1 MAIVYPNGSE
11 SISVP
16 AGESIAVFT
25 TGDSFCRVYQ
35 LIDTPNHPSVWK
47 FLGQVSNTETVFGP
61 FTNITSVRIDAGA
74 DEVSYAVGSSPVVAD
89 TVTDITAADA
99 TFYIKG
105 APAAQGG
112 AVNLVGGVSSTS
124 GNAGG
129 AAYLTGGA
137 PGATGVGGAAVVAGA
152 AGGATSGVGGV
163 ASVTGGAG
171 TAGNSAGGVAKIVG
185 GAGQGSAAGGAAQVT
200 GGVAGATGVGG
211 AATIAAG
218 IGGAT
223 SGAGGVASIAGGA
236 GTAGNS
242 AGGVARVIGGA
253 GQGTASGG
261 AAQLTG
267 GASGAGATGTGGAA
281 NVTGGAA
288 ASTNGDG
295 GSIVITPG
303 AKAGTGI
310 DGVIRNVGIAT
321 KQQAAPSAM
330 TVAATI
336 TTGAIRVQL
345 IEATHPGGAA
355 NVDLTLPTGTVMDA
369 AMPAAF
375 AASDSIDLSIIN
387 IGSAAAADTYT
398 LVANTDFTIVGNP
411 IIQGNHAA
419 STGCSTG
426 TFRLRK
432 SAANTYVAYRI
443 S

>member
-1 MAIVYPNGSE
+1 MFYQHRDKSMAIVYPNGSE
-11 SISVP
+11 QISVP
-16 AGESIAVFT
+16 ASESIAVYT
-25 TGDSFCRVYQ
+25 VGDSSCRVYQ
-35 LIDTPNHPSVWK
+35 LIDTPNHPSSWS
-47 FLGQVSNTETVFGP
+47 FLGQVSNDETVFGP
-61 FTNITSVRIDAGA
+61 FTNTTTVRVDAGA
-74 DEVSYAVGSSPVVAD
+74 DYVSYAVGASPVVAD

-124 GNAGG
+124 ANAGG
-129 AAYLTGGA
+129 AAYLTGGT

-152 AGGATSGVGGV
+152 AGGATSGAGGI
-163 ASVTGGAG
+163 ASLTGGAG
-171 TAGNSAGGVAKIVG
+171 TAGNA
-185 GAGQGSAAGGAAQVT
+185 
-200 GGVAGATGVGG
+200 
-211 AATIAAG
+211 
-218 IGGAT
+218 
-223 SGAGGVASIAGGA
+223 
-236 GTAGNS
+236 
-242 AGGVARVIGGA
+242 AGGVARVVGGA
-253 GQGTASGG
+253 GQGTANGG

-267 GASGAGATGTGGAA
+267 GASGAGATGVGGAA

-288 ASTNGDG
+288 SSTNGDG
-295 GSIVITPG
+295 GSVVLTPG

-310 DGVIRNVGIAT
+310 NGVIRNVGIAT

-355 NVDLTLPTGTVMDA
+355 TVALTLPTGTDMDA

-375 AASDSIDLSIIN
+375 AVNDSIDLSIIN
-387 IGSAAAADTYT
+387 IGSADAVDTYT
-398 LVANTDFTIVGNP
+398 LTANTDFTVVGNA
-411 IIQGNHAA
+411 IIQGNHAS